1 MTTFFQKIG
10 LVAKDSL
17 DKTEAEVK
25 VVAIKVEQAVG
36 IVSAATKESL
46 KSLVPTK
53 EYTMTVQTG
62 FNGEKFY
69 ALAPDGST
77 VKEFDTYDELVA
89 YVQPVQEAVVVAVV
103 APEVQHT
110 PLEDAEA
117 AAQAEI
123 DAATAKLAA
132 LKAQE

>member
-1 MTTFFQKIG
+1 MTTLLQKIG
-10 LVAKDSL
+10 LVAKDAEEVVKGIEQHL
-17 DKTEAEVK
+17 KTEINKLESSA
-25 VVAIKVEQAVG
+25 G

-103 APEVQHT
+103 HT

>member
-10 LVAKDSL
+10 LVAKTAEQDVI
-17 DKTEAEVK
+17 TETEK
-25 VVAIKVEQAVG
+25 VTGVVFEKVG

-89 YVQPVQEAVVVAVV
+89 YVQPAGEAVV
-103 APEVQHT
+103 APVVHT
-110 PLEDAEA
+110 QLEDQEA
-117 AAQAEI
+117 AVQAEI
-123 DAATAKLAA
+123 DAAVAKLVA
-132 LKAQE
+132 LKAGE

>member
-10 LVAKDSL
+10 LVAKD
-17 DKTEAEVK
+17 AEPYLVAAIEEVEK
-25 VVAIKVEQAVG
+25 VVGV
-36 IVSAATKESL
+36 VSAATKESL

-53 EYTMTVQTG
+53 EYTMTVSTG

-103 APEVQHT
+103 HT

-123 DAATAKLAA
+123 DAAVAKLAA
-132 LKAQE
+132 LKAGE

>member
-1 MTTFFQKIG
+1 MSFKTFLQKIG
-10 LVAKDSL
+10 LVAK
-17 DKTEAEVK
+17 TK
-25 VVAIKVEQAVG
+25 VSKVEGVVG

-53 EYTMTVQTG
+53 DYTMTVTTG

-77 VKEFDTYDELVA
+77 VKGFDTYDELVA
-89 YVQPVQEAVVVAVV
+89 YVQPVVAPVVVPVV
-103 APEVQHT
+103 HNPIIDQ
-110 PLEDAEA
+110 EDALQ
-117 AAQAEI
+117 AQI
-123 DAATAKLAA
+123 DALQIQKDA

>member
-1 MTTFFQKIG
+1 MTTLLQKIG
-10 LVAKDSL
+10 LVAKDVEPYL
-17 DKTEAEVK
+17 VKAEADVK
-25 VVAIKVEQAVG
+25 VVAVKVEQAVG

-53 EYTMTVQTG
+53 EYTMTVSTG

-77 VKEFDTYDELVA
+77 VKEFDTYEELVA

-103 APEVQHT
+103 HT